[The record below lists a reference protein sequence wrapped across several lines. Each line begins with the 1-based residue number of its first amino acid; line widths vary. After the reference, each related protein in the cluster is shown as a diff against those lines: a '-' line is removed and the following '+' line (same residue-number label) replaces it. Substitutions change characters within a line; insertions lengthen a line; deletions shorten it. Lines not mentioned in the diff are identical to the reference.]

1 MRWAVQSLSPDI
13 HSDLEST
20 LKTHHVTRLGL
31 ALSFLTLSAL
41 SAWAQMPA
49 TLLPPEAPSSRTVT
63 LEEVWRR
70 GGEDDEEIL
79 IGVVG
84 RGVMDSQGNTY
95 LLDRQ
100 LSQVLVIGPDGEL
113 IKTLGREGEG
123 PGEMTRPSD
132 IFLAEDGQIGI
143 SQGFPGKIILINGDD
158 TPGGNIHI
166 GEGAAEGGF
175 FFLGE
180 AHMRHGNLVVQG
192 GRGSFNTETSKNNST
207 QFLSLV
213 DLEGQ
218 EITRFVEHTRERDFT
233 RPEFNEEKDFSEMN
247 TWALG
252 DDILYTTPVREE
264 YVIHGYDLQGNQVVH
279 FRREFSP
286 RQRSDEDK
294 DEMTSGMRM
303 VMNGTELEIEK
314 HVLDHDPAV
323 MDLKV
328 ARDGRLFVNNCFN
341 QRKLLDEGVAGR
353 FDVLAPDGQFLE
365 ELTLSVPE
373 FNNKQDRLVFL
384 DGEYWL
390 LIRHYDSAR
399 DAMNAGFAGG
409 DEEEEADLQEAEPLE
424 IILFKAA

>member
-1 MRWAVQSLSPDI
+1 M
-13 HSDLEST
+13 
-20 LKTHHVTRLGL
+20 KTHHVTRLGL
-31 ALSFLTLSAL
+31 ALSFAAL
-41 SAWAQMPA
+41 FCHSAWAQMPA
-49 TLLPPEAPSSRTVT
+49 TLLPPEAPSTRTVA

-70 GGEDDEEIL
+70 GGVDDEEIL

-84 RGVMDSQGNTY
+84 RGVLDDQGNTY

-132 IFLAEDGQIGI
+132 IFLAEGGQIGI

-158 TPGGNIHI
+158 TPGGTIKI
-166 GEGAAEGGF
+166 GEAAAEGGF
-175 FFLGE
+175 FFMGQ
-180 AHMRHGNLVVQG
+180 AHMRHGHLVVQG
-192 GRGSFNTETSKNNST
+192 GRGSFNTETSKNTVT

-233 RPEFNEEKDFSEMN
+233 RQEFNEEKNFSEMD

-252 DDILYTTPVREE
+252 DDILYTSPVRDE
-264 YVIHGYDLQGNQVVH
+264 YVIHGYDPQGKQVVH
-279 FRREFSP
+279 FRREFTP
-286 RQRSDEDK
+286 RRRSDQDK
-294 DEMTSGMRM
+294 DDLTSGMRM
-303 VMNGTELEIEK
+303 VMNGVELEIEK

-323 MDLKV
+323 MGLKV
-328 ARDGRLFVNNCFN
+328 ARDGRLFVSNCFH

-365 ELTLSVPE
+365 ELTLAIPE
-373 FNNKQDRLVFL
+373 FNNTQDRLVFL

-399 DAMNAGFAGG
+399 EAMNAGFMGS
-409 DEEEEADLQEAEPLE
+409 DEEETGLEEAEPLE
-424 IILFKAA
+424 VILFRAA